1 MYKSTDYGAIWSD
14 ITGDLPE
21 FGSTRVIVEHP
32 RNPNLLFVG
41 TESQVFV
48 SVTGGGQWVSLKNNM
63 PTVPVHDMVIQ
74 PCL

>member
-21 FGSTRVIVEHP
+21 FGSTQVIVEHP

-48 SVTGGGQWVSLKNNM
+48 SITAVASGCRSKTTCRRCRCMTW
-63 PTVPVHDMVIQ
+63 
-74 PCL
+74 